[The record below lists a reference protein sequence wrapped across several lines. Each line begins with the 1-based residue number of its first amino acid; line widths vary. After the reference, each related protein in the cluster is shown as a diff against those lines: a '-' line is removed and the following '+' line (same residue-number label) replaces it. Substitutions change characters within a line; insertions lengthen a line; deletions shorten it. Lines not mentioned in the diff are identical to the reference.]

1 MGWGG
6 VHGGEKKKLG
16 GDGLVAWS
24 GEGEGATRLTP
35 HHLLPRLSEDRGR
48 ARVRGGVC
56 ERVHGEKHTCIC
68 VHAPVCVSVG
78 GWVSG
83 MADGQGILL
92 APAASLLVIPT
103 LRSVPLP
110 PHS

>member
-1 MGWGG
+1 M
-6 VHGGEKKKLG
+6 
-16 GDGLVAWS
+16 GLVAWS
-24 GEGEGATRLTP
+24 GEGGATSLTP

-56 ERVHGEKHTCIC
+56 ERVRGEHTCIC
-68 VHAPVCVSVG
+68 VHAPVSVSVG

-92 APAASLLVIPT
+92 ALELQC
-103 LRSVPLP
+103 
-110 PHS
+110 